1 MITDE
6 KRKEWLFPFDEVR
19 PIQDEL
25 LLEVEKTLREKKNLI
40 VHAPTGLGKTASTLP
55 IALSFAIKEGLKVIF
70 LTNRH
75 TQHQIALDTL
85 QKIKDVHRINFSAVD
100 LIGKKA
106 MCSQPKIELF
116 ASGEF
121 NEYCKGL
128 VEDKSC
134 GFYTKTMDKTGPTW
148 EAEQFAE
155 KIKRST
161 SIVSGENIVLLAK
174 QEEFCSY
181 EIASILAKKCQ
192 VIIADYNYIFN
203 PFIRKTFLHKL
214 DIALEKVILIV
225 DEGHNLPNRVSEM
238 LNSKISN
245 FSIRNA
251 LNEARKT
258 HHPEAVEHIERIAEA
273 LNELNEM
280 NMLNHQGKNF
290 EEKETLTEKDFF
302 LKSLGGKGAYDQLL
316 AELETAGD
324 EIRKKHYRSYIG
336 ALASFLNGWLGED
349 PGFIRYISQK
359 PGKEGTSISLN
370 HIGIDPSFITRD
382 VFHEV
387 YASVVMSGTL
397 TPPKMYCDLLGIER
411 SVEKI
416 FSSPFPPENKL
427 AMIVPLTTTRYEV
440 RGEEMFKRM
449 GQICTEMVS
458 LIPGNILIFFPSYG
472 LLSSVSRHI
481 QTKEKKMLFEKRE
494 FTKKDKLAM
503 LREFKR
509 NKEPGAVLFAVAGAN
524 FAEGIDLPG
533 NQLNG
538 VIVVGLPL
546 GRPDLK
552 TEELIKYYIQKFSHG
567 REYAYVYPAFNKC
580 LQSAGRCIRS
590 ETDKGTV
597 IFLDE
602 RFILPGYFKCFP
614 KENLIVTKDYQT
626 YLKKFWEK

>member
-6 KRKEWLFPFDEVR
+6 KRKEWLFPFEEIR

-25 LLEVEKTLREKKNLI
+25 LGEVEKAFQEKKNFI

-55 IALSFAIKEGLKVIF
+55 VALSLALKENLKVIF

-75 TQHQIALDTL
+75 TQHQIALETL
-85 QKIKDVHRINFSAVD
+85 QKIKEAYKTDFCAVD

-106 MCSQPKIELF
+106 MCSQPRIELF
-116 ASGEF
+116 SSGEF
-121 NEYCKGL
+121 NEYCRGL
-128 VEDKSC
+128 VEDKNC
-134 GFYTKTMDKTGPTW
+134 RFYSKTLGKSGPTR

-155 KIKRST
+155 KIKKSNN
-161 SIVSGENIVLLAK
+161 IISGESVALLAK
-174 QEEFCSY
+174 QEEFCPY
-181 EIASILAKKCQ
+181 EIASLLAKKCQ
-192 VIIADYNYIFN
+192 VLIADYNYLFS
-203 PFIRKTFLHKL
+203 PFIRKNLFHKL
-214 DIALEKVILIV
+214 DLALEKVILIV

-238 LNSKISN
+238 LNYQVSN
-245 FSIRNA
+245 RTIKAA
-251 LNEARKT
+251 LNEARKA
-258 HHPEAVEHIERIAEA
+258 HHQEVIGHIEKVAGA

-280 NMLNHQGKNF
+280 NLLNHQEKNF
-290 EEKETLTEKDFF
+290 EEKETLVEKDMLINAF
-302 LKSLGGKGAYDQLL
+302 GGKGAYDQAI

-324 EIRKKHYRSYIG
+324 EIRKKRYRSYIG
-336 ALASFLNGWLGED
+336 ALAGFLDGWLKEE

-359 PGKEGTSISLN
+359 PGKEGIVVSLN
-370 HIGIDPSFITRD
+370 HVGLDPSFITKEI
-382 VFHEV
+382 FHGV
-387 YASVVMSGTL
+387 YASIMMSGTL
-397 TPPKMYCDLLGIER
+397 TPPRMYRDLLGIER

-427 AMIVPLTTTRYEV
+427 ALIVPLTTTRYEV
-440 RGEEMFKRM
+440 RGEEMFKQM
-449 GQICTEMVS
+449 GRICTDITS
-458 LIPGNILIFFPSYG
+458 LVPGNILVFFPSYG
-472 LLSSVSRHI
+472 LLSSVSRHV
-481 QTKEKKMLFEKRE
+481 QTNEKKALFEKKE
-494 FTKKDKLAM
+494 FTKKDKIAM
-503 LREFKR
+503 LKEFRR
-509 NKEPGAVLFAVAGAN
+509 NKELGAILFAVAGAN

-533 NQLNG
+533 DQLKG

-552 TEELIKYYIQKFSHG
+552 TEELIKYYNQKFSSG

-602 RFILPGYFKCFP
+602 RFILPHYFKCFP
-614 KENLIVTKDYQT
+614 KENIIVTKDYQT

>member
-1 MITDE
+1 
-6 KRKEWLFPFDEVR
+6 
-19 PIQDEL
+19 
-25 LLEVEKTLREKKNLI
+25 
-40 VHAPTGLGKTASTLP
+40 
-55 IALSFAIKEGLKVIF
+55 
-70 LTNRH
+70 
-75 TQHQIALDTL
+75 
-85 QKIKDVHRINFSAVD
+85 
-100 LIGKKA
+100 
-106 MCSQPKIELF
+106 
-116 ASGEF
+116 
-121 NEYCKGL
+121 
-128 VEDKSC
+128 
-134 GFYTKTMDKTGPTW
+134 
-148 EAEQFAE
+148 
-155 KIKRST
+155 
-161 SIVSGENIVLLAK
+161 
-174 QEEFCSY
+174 
-181 EIASILAKKCQ
+181 
-192 VIIADYNYIFN
+192 
-203 PFIRKTFLHKL
+203 
-214 DIALEKVILIV
+214 
-225 DEGHNLPNRVSEM
+225 
-238 LNSKISN
+238 
-245 FSIRNA
+245 
-251 LNEARKT
+251 
-258 HHPEAVEHIERIAEA
+258 
-273 LNELNEM
+273 
-280 NMLNHQGKNF
+280 
-290 EEKETLTEKDFF
+290 
-302 LKSLGGKGAYDQLL
+302 
-316 AELETAGD
+316 
-324 EIRKKHYRSYIG
+324 
-336 ALASFLNGWLGED
+336 
-349 PGFIRYISQK
+349 
-359 PGKEGTSISLN
+359 
-370 HIGIDPSFITRD
+370 
-382 VFHEV
+382 
-387 YASVVMSGTL
+387 
-397 TPPKMYCDLLGIER
+397 MYCDLLGIER

-552 TEELIKYYIQKFSHG
+552 TEELIKYYNQKFSHG